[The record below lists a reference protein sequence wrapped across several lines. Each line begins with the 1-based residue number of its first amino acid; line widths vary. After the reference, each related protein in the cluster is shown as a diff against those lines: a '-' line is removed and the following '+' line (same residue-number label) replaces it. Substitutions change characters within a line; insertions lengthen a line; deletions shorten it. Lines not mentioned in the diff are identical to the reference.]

1 MQVLTFKSV
10 DAAMSYIIENKLGS
24 NMSTYEKQLTKNS
37 VVKIGDI
44 GLFIDETGILDDT
57 IENIKNN

>member
-10 DAAMSYIIENKLGS
+10 EAAMSYIIENKLGTQFS
-24 NMSTYEKQLTKNS
+24 SYEKQLIKNS